1 MKFADT
7 ERLAILGAELE
18 FHNSI
23 VTIIILSIILSTA
36 MGEAKRTQRIIETYL
51 KLYAWKEITKRE
63 SPLVTITNGQIW
75 KVEQKLY
82 LLSNT

>member
-7 ERLAILGAELE
+7 ERLAILGAEL
-18 FHNSI
+18 HNSI